1 MAEPTATSPARNQ
14 YAVVA
19 YIPALHRGYLNL
31 FKKYPGTLYI
41 LDTDLVH
48 EVPRLERDIRAL
60 APEEIQ
66 SMLKG
71 ASLFS
76 KVIVLGKNNL
86 QELLKDS
93 APIVMPDE
101 EVSHHFVEIYLSPAG
116 KEVTFIKTFL
126 RWDRQIS
133 TIEFEVPPDRI
144 ISTDEF
150 DKEVIASAFKEA
162 EKSADWWRQIG
173 TALVRDKKI
182 LLIRHNT
189 PIPESQTPNAFGDP
203 RSNFD
208 ADEAQY
214 KDLGKFIHGEAGVIA
229 EAAQRGIPTEGA
241 SIYVTT
247 FPCPAC
253 AKLVAVAGIKEVY
266 YSKGYSLLDAEDVF
280 KEFGVKITLVK

>member
-1 MAEPTATSPARNQ
+1 MAEVSTPAKNN
-14 YAVVA
+14 YSVVA
-19 YIPALHRGYLNL
+19 YIPALHRGYLDF

-41 LDTDLVH
+41 LDTELVR

-71 ASLFS
+71 TSFFS
-76 KVIVLGKNNL
+76 KILILNKNDL
-86 QELLKDS
+86 KMLLDDS

-101 EVSHHFVEIYLSPAG
+101 EVSHHFAETYLTPTG
-116 KEVTFIKTFL
+116 KEATFVKTFL

-133 TIEFEVPPDRI
+133 TTEFEVPPDRI
-144 ISTDEF
+144 ISSDEF
-150 DKEVIASAFKEA
+150 DKEIIADAFKEA

-173 TALVRDKKI
+173 AALVRDKKI
-182 LLIRHNT
+182 LLMRHNT

-208 ADEAQY
+208 AGEAQY

-229 EAAQRGIPTEGA
+229 EAAQRGIITEGA
-241 SIYVTT
+241 SIYATT

-253 AKLVAVAGIKEVY
+253 AKLIAVAGIKEVY

-280 KEFGVKITLVK
+280 KEFGVKIILVK